1 MNTNYP
7 IWFQVLKSFYEN
19 DEYYNG
25 LTLPYLIGASTILN
39 PERPLISINELL
51 TEAQNPNLPFKIE
64 LLICEAEEEF
74 VLRIYDKENL
84 VVLDEFDRQY
94 ENLIITEES
103 LADLNIEQVINK
115 MYMLYQDPINKG
127 LFKNILKKWS
137 EYSKIDILRIT
148 KIKNKTP

>member
-25 LTLPYLIGASTILN
+25 LTIPYLIGASTIIS
-39 PERPLISINELL
+39 PEKPLSSINDVL
-51 TEAQNPNLPFKIE
+51 TESQNIRLPNMIE
-64 LLICEAEEEF
+64 LLFCEAEEEF

-84 VVLDEFDRQY
+84 MALEEFDRQY
-94 ENLIITEES
+94 DNLIITDES
-103 LADLNIEQVINK
+103 LVDLNIEQVIND

-127 LFKNILKKWS
+127 LYKNKLKSWC
-137 EYSKIDILRIT
+137 EYSSYDIKRIT
-148 KIKNKTP
+148 HIKN